1 MNAGAVVPSPA
12 PDATDIDVNVF
23 YVVNDGIDALA
34 LRVLMASEKNTRV
47 SGRKKFRI
55 GLRV

>member
-1 MNAGAVVPSPA
+1 MNARAVVPSPA

-34 LRVLMASEKNTRV
+34 LRVLMASEKIPV
-47 SGRKKFRI
+47 
-55 GLRV
+55 